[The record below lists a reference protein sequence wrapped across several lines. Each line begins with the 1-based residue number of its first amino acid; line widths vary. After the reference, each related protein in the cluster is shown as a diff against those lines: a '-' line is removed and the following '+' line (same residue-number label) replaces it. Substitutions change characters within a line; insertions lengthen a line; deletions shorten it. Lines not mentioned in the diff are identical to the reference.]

1 MKLSALEIKQQEFE
15 KNFRGYDTNE
25 VKAFL
30 TIVAGEWEN
39 MVSQNRSLNQEVK
52 HLKDK
57 LSHFERIQEG
67 MHETLQIAKQSADK
81 EVKAANAEAKT
92 RIQKAEHEAENIVNR
107 ARAER
112 QEIRQ
117 SVLRML
123 ERREEIINGIRS
135 YLELAN
141 DSLKKFSSDAKH
153 LQSFGADEKMM
164 QKNESV
170 HEEEVTAD
178 FNTDEDVIVNQ
189 DVEQSMAASFE
200 DVSGS
205 SKVDDIIDKID

>member
-15 KNFRGYDTNE
+15 KTFRGYDTNE
-25 VKAFL
+25 VHAFL
-30 TIVAGEWEN
+30 NIVATEWEN
-39 MVSQNRSLNQEVK
+39 MVSHNRSLTQEIK

-81 EVKAANAEAKT
+81 EVKAANAEART
-92 RIQKAEHEAENIVNR
+92 RIQKAEHEAENIVSK

-153 LQSFGADEKMM
+153 LQSFEADEKMM

-170 HEEEVTAD
+170 HEEEQVAD
-178 FNTDEDVIVNQ
+178 FPSKETLSADEKPLS
-189 DVEQSMAASFE
+189 EAFGE
-200 DVSGS
+200 LS
-205 SKVDDIIDKID
+205 SHTKVDDIIDKID

>member
-15 KNFRGYDTNE
+15 KNFRGYDSNE

-39 MVSQNRSLNQEVK
+39 MVSHNRSLTQDVK

-81 EVKAANAEAKT
+81 EVRAANAEART
-92 RIQKAEHEAENIVNR
+92 RIQKAEHEAENIVNT

-123 ERREEIINGIRS
+123 ERREEIINSIRS

-153 LQSFGADEKMM
+153 LHSFEADEKMM
-164 QKNESV
+164 QKNEII
-170 HEEEVTAD
+170 HEEEHTSAFPD
-178 FNTDEDVIVNQ
+178 TENDSDESSNDRPLS
-189 DVEQSMAASFE
+189 ESFE
-200 DVSGS
+200 DSS
-205 SKVDDIIDKID
+205 ATSKVDDIIDKID

>member
-39 MVSQNRSLNQEVK
+39 MVSHNRSLEQEIK

-57 LSHFERIQEG
+57 LSHFERIQDG

-92 RIQKAEHEAENIVNR
+92 RIQKAEHEAENIVNK

-141 DSLKKFSSDAKH
+141 ESLKKFSSDAKH
-153 LQSFGADEKMM
+153 LQSFESDVKMM
-164 QKNESV
+164 QKNESI
-170 HEEEVTAD
+170 HEEEETSYYAK
-178 FNTDEDVIVNQ
+178 DEPKDQ
-189 DVEQSMAASFE
+189 MDHDQQPLAASFE
-200 DVSGS
+200 QITGS